1 MSYQF
6 SPELDQAKLNELYL
20 GDPAIACEVFS
31 AFVTETSP
39 ALPGLQAYFLADEKD
54 EFRRL
59 IHKIKPGFLY
69 VGLTD
74 IFEKMSAV
82 ESRCD
87 SIGTLHT
94 LKEEFNGII
103 NLLGDKLPV
112 VYNELEKLKLYSISQ
127 PG

>member
-6 SPELDQAKLNELYL
+6 SPELDHAKLNELYL
-20 GDPAIACEVFS
+20 GDPAIAYEVFS

-39 ALPGLQAYFLADEKD
+39 TLPGLQAYFLADEKD

-74 IFEKMSAV
+74 IFEKMSAM
-82 ESRCD
+82 EGRCD
-87 SIGTLHT
+87 SIDSLHS
-94 LKEEFNGII
+94 LEEEFNGIVS
-103 NLLGDKLPV
+103 LLGNKLPV
-112 VYNELEKLKLYSISQ
+112 VHNELEKLKRYSISQ